1 MDQAYSGAWHVI
13 SVVALTLFI
22 LVTAACGSRQQTEAH
37 TTPAALATPLNTAS
51 LGMGDETSMLLRKW
65 CADCHLPPAAES
77 HKLREWRYI
86 MLRMQRHRT
95 SGGLPEIWQQD
106 FEKLVSYF
114 ESHAQ
119 P

>member
-1 MDQAYSGAWHVI
+1 MVDHAHSAAWRVI
-13 SVVALTLFI
+13 NFVALTLFI
-22 LVTAACGSRQQTEAH
+22 FAAAACDSRQQTEAH
-37 TTPAALATPLNTAS
+37 TTPATPTNAAS
-51 LGMGDETSMLLRKW
+51 LGMDDETSILLKKW

-95 SGGLPEIWQQD
+95 SGGLPAILQQD
-106 FEKLVSYF
+106 FQKLVSYF